1 MKLSDFE
8 EKVLSKW
15 NYYPDSIEEGVTFL
29 PYDDKKAIWENMKKK
44 EYFGILI

>member
-15 NYYPDSIEEGVTFL
+15 NYY
-29 PYDDKKAIWENMKKK
+29 
-44 EYFGILI
+44 ILTIFIIDIKYIKFKF